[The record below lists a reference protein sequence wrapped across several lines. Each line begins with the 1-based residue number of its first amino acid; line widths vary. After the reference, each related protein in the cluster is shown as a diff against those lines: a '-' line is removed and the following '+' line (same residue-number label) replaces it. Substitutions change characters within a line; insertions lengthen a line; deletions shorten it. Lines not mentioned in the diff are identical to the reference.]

1 MNKEYI
7 EPTVTIS
14 VLELKTRI
22 AADDDEGGDN
32 VRSDI
37 WDV

>member
-1 MNKEYI
+1 MKKAYT
-7 EPTVTIS
+7 EPMFTIS

-32 VRSDI
+32 IRSDI